1 MRRLLVLASA
11 VLAVAAGV
19 VIASRRPQPVTP
31 LAAGVTEDP
40 AVAAILARSCQDCH
54 SGRTRRPWYGY
65 IPPAR
70 WLLDGDIR
78 DARSHMDFSQWSKY
92 SAGDKRQILTSI
104 AANVRNNQMPPKRY
118 LFMHP
123 DARLSAEEIA
133 RIYAWTRS
141 ERRHLRAEAAN
152 AGGNAQ

>member
-1 MRRLLVLASA
+1 
-11 VLAVAAGV
+11 
-19 VIASRRPQPVTP
+19 
-31 LAAGVTEDP
+31 
-40 AVAAILARSCQDCH
+40 
-54 SGRTRRPWYGY
+54 
-65 IPPAR
+65 
-70 WLLDGDIR
+70 
-78 DARSHMDFSQWSKY
+78 MDFSQWSKY